1 MIADDSLSQRAG
13 DRAVSTVVSTVLMI
27 AVVIVLAA
35 AIGTYFL
42 GFGNML
48 DEGARAS
55 FDVEATAGTDNGSVT
70 VVVLDIGSS
79 DRVEITAETGGD
91 DITDG
96 ATTDSS
102 IERTVTESGERITV
116 EEVPSGDTTIELTG
130 VAHTSGSESIV
141 LERKLTV

>member
-1 MIADDSLSQRAG
+1 M
-13 DRAVSTVVSTVLMI
+13 V

-42 GFGNML
+42 GFGDLL
-48 DEGARAS
+48 DGGARAA
-55 FDVEATAGTDNGSVT
+55 VETEVAPGTDNGSVT

-102 IERTVTESGERITV
+102 IERTATESGERITV
-116 EEVPSGDTTIELTG
+116 EERSAGDTTIELTG
-130 VAHTSGSESIV
+130 VAYTSHSESIV
-141 LERKLTV
+141 LEREVTI